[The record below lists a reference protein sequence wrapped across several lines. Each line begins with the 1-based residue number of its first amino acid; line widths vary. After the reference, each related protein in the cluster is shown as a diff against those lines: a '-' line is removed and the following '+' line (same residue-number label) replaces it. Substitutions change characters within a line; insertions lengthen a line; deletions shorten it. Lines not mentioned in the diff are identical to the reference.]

1 MSTEMF
7 HACSNVYAC
16 NRSKSWL
23 IMFLIMRLDLIQFGL
38 NQVLI
43 KSWPVYDL
51 SAGLDAIM
59 PK

>member
-1 MSTEMF
+1 MF
-7 HACSNVYAC
+7 MNAMMFMHLI
-16 NRSKSWL
+16 RFKSWL